1 MGISLHIAKS
11 VAPVVWKVVS
21 QENIISII
29 IIIIS
34 CSDHSITY
42 NQFDLKLMKR
52 SLCLSSRLMDHRTT
66 EGELLVQKENQLVN
80 KERCSWLVAMT
91 GVIVTLRFKK
101 LYQSPRLF
109 SGKSRTR
116 DRGRKIPP
124 S

>member
-1 MGISLHIAKS
+1 MGISLHIPKS

-66 EGELLVQKENQLVN
+66 EGELLVN
-80 KERCSWLVAMT
+80 KEHQKKTDVPVILKTRKNAVSSWL
-91 GVIVTLRFKK
+91 
-101 LYQSPRLF
+101 Q
-109 SGKSRTR
+109 
-116 DRGRKIPP
+116 
-124 S
+124 

>member
-1 MGISLHIAKS
+1 MGISLHIPKS

-21 QENIISII
+21 QENIISIT

-34 CSDHSITY
+34 CSDQSITY

-66 EGELLVQKENQLVN
+66 EGELLVQRENQLVN

-91 GVIVTLRFKK
+91 GVIVTLIACVAGAWK
-101 LYQSPRLF
+101 
-109 SGKSRTR
+109 
-116 DRGRKIPP
+116 
-124 S
+124 